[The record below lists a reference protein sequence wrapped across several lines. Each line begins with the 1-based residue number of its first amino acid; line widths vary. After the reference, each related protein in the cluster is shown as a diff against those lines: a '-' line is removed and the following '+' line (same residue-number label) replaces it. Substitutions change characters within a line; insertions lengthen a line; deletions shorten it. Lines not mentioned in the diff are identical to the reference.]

1 MKPAELPVPALAEYV
16 LEYQRAESPS
26 EQAARLVA
34 EAFRLSMR
42 HGQDRITGR
51 RRAEWARA

>member
-1 MKPAELPVPALAEYV
+1 VKPFPLPVPALAENV
-16 LEYQRAESPS
+16 LEYQRAESPT
-26 EQAARLVA
+26 EHAERLVA